1 VRIKI
6 IAIAI
11 GGCSGNSAKIIA
23 INCNYL
29 QLFTQIYNELQLFA
43 IIEMQLIIAK
53 FLIIAIMIA

>member
-1 VRIKI
+1 VGVRV

-11 GGCSGNSAKIIA
+11 DGISAKIIA

-43 IIEMQLIIAK
+43 IIELQLLIAK
-53 FLIIAIMIA
+53 FLIIAIIA